1 MANNFTYK
9 ARVGDNGKLEKVYS
23 KRAFDSDLKLFSGM
37 DIEISFKRWRKSRTL
52 KQNALFHA
60 YVHEISDQTKMSA
73 ERVKR
78 AIKAQFLTVDILDY
92 DGVPMTN
99 PATGEVLKE
108 VRDTSDLNTEEM
120 SELCENVK
128 IWVMDFGVYLK
139 APNEQE
145 ELKFKDL
152 E

>member
-1 MANNFTYK
+1 MANNFVYK
-9 ARVGDNGKLEKVYS
+9 ARVGSNGKLEKIYS
-23 KRAFDSDLKLFSGM
+23 KRAFDADMALFSGM

-60 YVHEISDQTKMSA
+60 YVHEISDQTKMSP

-78 AIKAQFLTVDILDY
+78 AIKAQFLTIDILDE

-99 PATGEVLKE
+99 PTTGEVLKE
-108 VRDTSDLNTEEM
+108 VRDTSDLNTIEM
-120 SELCENVK
+120 SELCDNVRLL
-128 IWVMDFGVYLK
+128 VMDFGVYLK

-145 ELKFKDL
+145 ELKFK
-152 E
+152 